1 MAKKIFTYRGKT
13 IEELKALSIED
24 FMKLLPS
31 RQRRSFAR
39 GYTDAQK
46 VLLENVLS
54 GAKNIKTHC
63 REFIIIPVMVG
74 TTIGVHTGK
83 TFEDLTIIEE
93 MIGHRL
99 GEFALTRKR
108 TTHSSPGIG
117 ATKSSGGK

>member
-13 IEELKALSIED
+13 IEELQALSTED

-31 RQRRSFAR
+31 RQRRSYAR
-39 GYTDAQK
+39 GYTEPHK
-46 VLLENVLS
+46 VLLENIES
-54 GAKNIKTHC
+54 GATGIKTHC
-63 REFIIIPVMVG
+63 REFIILPKMVG
-74 TTIGVHTGK
+74 MVIGIHTGK
-83 TFEDLTIIEE
+83 VFEKITLIEE

>member
-13 IEELKALSIED
+13 IEELQALSVED

-39 GYTDAQK
+39 GYTDEQK
-46 VLLENVLS
+46 VLLDNIQS

-63 REFIIIPVMVG
+63 REFIVLPLMVG
-74 TTIGVHTGK
+74 STIGIHNGK
-83 TFEDLTIIEE
+83 VFENIMIQPE
-93 MIGHRL
+93 MVGHRL
-99 GEFALTRKR
+99 GEFSLTRKR
-108 TTHSSPGIG
+108 TTHSSPGVG